1 MNRNDAL
8 RMMAQ
13 GFSKWAGLDLD
24 RVKFADDADVEYHGS
39 DVIRVPRDKL
49 LDMFEDS
56 AWEAY
61 LGGENE
67 WVHANLMF
75 TRSGQQVVS
84 LRRGPDA
91 ASPIRVLEGGID
103 KNLNVSMQRL
113 PLEIVDDVSRGRPGF
128 RQRAAGQ

>member
-13 GFSKWAGLDLD
+13 GFSKWANLDLD
-24 RVKFADDADVEYHGS
+24 RVKFVDDAEVEYHGP

-49 LDMFEDS
+49 RDMFEDS

-61 LGGENE
+61 LAGKNE
-67 WVHANLMF
+67 WLHANLMV
-75 TRSGQQVVS
+75 TPSGQQVVS

-91 ASPIRVLEGGID
+91 ASPTRVLEGGLD
-103 KNLNVSMQRL
+103 KNLNVSMERL
-113 PLEIVDDVSRGRPGF
+113 PLEIVDEVP
-128 RQRAAGQ
+128 